1 MSLPWL
7 SIIAFAV
14 AIIASCVSEINV
26 GLLAIALAFLVGV
39 LAGGM
44 TVGEVASG
52 FPAPLFLVLVGV
64 TLFFSQASVNGTLE
78 KVARRMVKVAR
89 GNVGVIPLIFFLLAA
104 TLATIGAG
112 NIAATALL
120 APVAMSVAA
129 RIKVSAFLM
138 TVLVCCGA
146 NAGALSPFA
155 PGGVIANGIFAR
167 IGIVGQQWP
176 TFSNNFL
183 AEAFVGIAGYLLLGG
198 YKLFSR
204 PPVRAE
210 AGDTIL
216 QENESLTWNQKL
228 TLMLIAGVILCVV
241 AFGVD
246 VGMAAFIAAAILTL
260 SRASNEEA
268 AIKIIPWNVIVMV
281 CGVTVLISILEKK
294 GGMDLFTTLLA
305 RFSTQDSITG
315 VMAFVCGLVS
325 VYSSST
331 GVVMPGFLPTI
342 PGLIEKMGG
351 GDPIAIASSI
361 NIGAFIVDVSPL
373 STLGALCIANA
384 TAGEDRKALFN
395 KLLAWG
401 LSMSVVGAIVCWV
414 FFGLL

>member
-1 MSLPWL
+1 MSLAWL
-7 SIIAFAV
+7 SIIALAI
-14 AIIASCVSEINV
+14 AIIASSVSEINV

-78 KVARRMVKVAR
+78 KVARRMVKIAR

-129 RIKVSAFLM
+129 RINVSAFLM

-210 AGDTIL
+210 AG
-216 QENESLTWNQKL
+216 
-228 TLMLIAGVILCVV
+228 
-241 AFGVD
+241 
-246 VGMAAFIAAAILTL
+246 
-260 SRASNEEA
+260 
-268 AIKIIPWNVIVMV
+268 
-281 CGVTVLISILEKK
+281 
-294 GGMDLFTTLLA
+294 
-305 RFSTQDSITG
+305 
-315 VMAFVCGLVS
+315 
-325 VYSSST
+325 
-331 GVVMPGFLPTI
+331 
-342 PGLIEKMGG
+342 
-351 GDPIAIASSI
+351 
-361 NIGAFIVDVSPL
+361 
-373 STLGALCIANA
+373 
-384 TAGEDRKALFN
+384 
-395 KLLAWG
+395 
-401 LSMSVVGAIVCWV
+401 
-414 FFGLL
+414 